1 MQGIVRLCWTV
12 TPLETPRIWQ
22 NCSRCDTRTP
32 FVCSGKFRVN
42 AHGKRIDAWLIYRCR
57 QCDQTWNYPVL
68 ERVSLTEVDPSLL
81 RALSE
86 NCGLLVERHAFDLTR
101 LRRYSDRIEE
111 GDGVALEACLPG
123 RRDGAPRKLVVSIA
137 APLPCRIRLD
147 RLLAGGLGLSRGAVQ
162 RLHDAAA
169 LGVSPPSRS
178 ALRQPVRDG
187 QTVTIDLRSMGCA
200 SDPLSAALRGEPGRW
215 CDAAKQ
221 DLLAMP

>member
-22 NCSRCDTRTP
+22 NCSRCGTRTP

-42 AHGKRIDAWLIYRCR
+42 AHGKRIDAWLIYRCI

-68 ERVSLTEVDPSLL
+68 ERRSLTEVDPSHL

-86 NCGLLVERHAFDLTR
+86 NCGLLVERHAFDLAR
-101 LRRYSDRIEE
+101 LRQYSDRIEE
-111 GDGVALEACLPG
+111 GDGVAVDACRLG
-123 RRDGAPRKLVVSIA
+123 RCNSEPRRLVVSIA
-137 APLPCRIRLD
+137 VPLSCRMRLD

-169 LGVSPPSRS
+169 LAVSPPSRA

-187 QTVTIDLRSMGCA
+187 QIVTIDLRSMGWA
-200 SDPLSAALRGEPGRW
+200 SDRLSAALRGTSRR
-215 CDAAKQ
+215 
-221 DLLAMP
+221 MPRGEM